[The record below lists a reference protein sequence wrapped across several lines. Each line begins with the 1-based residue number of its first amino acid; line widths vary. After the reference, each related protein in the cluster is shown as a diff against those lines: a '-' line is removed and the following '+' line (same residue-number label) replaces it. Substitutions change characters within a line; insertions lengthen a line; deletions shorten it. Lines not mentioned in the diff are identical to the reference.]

1 MSDLVKLL
9 AYIAEFSTPV
19 TVNNE
24 KLLAGAFYKL
34 CMKPSCSE
42 KYYSPIVKNRAL
54 PMKVVIHLYTL
65 DPRMP
70 GDWVNAVVEQSLRP
84 LI

>member
-19 TVNNE
+19 VENSE
-24 KLLAGAFYKL
+24 KLLTGAFYKL
-34 CMKPSCSE
+34 CMNPSCIE
-42 KYYSPIVKNRAL
+42 ENHSPIVKNHAL
-54 PMKVVIHLYTL
+54 PMKVAIHLYTL

-70 GDWVNAVVEQSLRP
+70 DDRVNAVVEQSLRP

>member
-9 AYIAEFSTPV
+9 VYIAEFSTPIV
-19 TVNNE
+19 ENNE
-24 KLLAGAFYKL
+24 KLLKGAFYKL
-34 CMKPSCSE
+34 CMNPICTIESHPS
-42 KYYSPIVKNRAL
+42 IVKNHAL
-54 PMKVVIHLYTL
+54 PMKVAIHLYTL

-70 GDWVNAVVEQSLRP
+70 DDRVNAVVEQSLHP